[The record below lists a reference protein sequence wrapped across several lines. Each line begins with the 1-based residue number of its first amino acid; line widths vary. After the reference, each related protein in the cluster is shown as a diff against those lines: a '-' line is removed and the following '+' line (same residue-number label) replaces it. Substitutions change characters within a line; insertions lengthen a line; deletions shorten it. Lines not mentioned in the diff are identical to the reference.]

1 MVVIGLDP
9 HKASHM
15 LAAVIPATGIV
26 AGTHEAASSI
36 EGMERALLWGRQ
48 LDAERVWAIEDC
60 RHVSGRIERL
70 LVARGETVVR
80 VAPKLMAG
88 VRRSAR
94 ERGKSD
100 VIDATAVARA
110 AVREGVE
117 CLPAARLDEQ
127 ALEIRLLLDY
137 HDDLVADRSDT
148 QRRLRWHLHDL
159 FGDLGIPLGG
169 LDRSVWLDKFARK
182 LSREPQTARV
192 RIAREQIRD
201 IKDKTRRIRALVA
214 ELETLVGAYAP
225 QLLAEVGCGPLTAAK
240 LIGEIAGA
248 DRFTTDAQLARTAGV
263 APVPVSSGRSDRR
276 RLDRGGN
283 RQLNLALH
291 RLAVNKA
298 RLDPVT
304 ASYLQ
309 RKQAEGKS
317 RLEALRCLK
326 RHLARRIFRLL
337 ATNPS
342 RPMPDS
348 LEPVG
353 TSSINRDWAVR
364 LDVGRTR
371 AKSEPVVALA

>member
-1 MVVIGLDP
+1 MEGGQAVVVIGLDP

-15 LAAVIPATGIV
+15 LAAVDAATGV
-26 AGTHEAASSI
+26 VGATYEANSSLD
-36 EGMERALLWGRQ
+36 GMQRALVWGRA
-48 LDAERVWAIEDC
+48 LASERVWAIEDC
-60 RHVSGRIERL
+60 RHVSGRMERF

-88 VRRSAR
+88 ARRSAR

-110 AVREGVE
+110 AIREGVE
-117 CLPAARLDEQ
+117 RLPAARLDEQ
-127 ALEIRLLLDY
+127 ALEIRLLLDH

-159 FGDLGIPLGG
+159 FGDLGIPVGV
-169 LDRSVWLDKFARK
+169 LDRAVWLDRLARR
-182 LSREPQTARV
+182 LAREPQTARV

-201 IKDKTRRIRALVA
+201 IKAQTRRIRALVA
-214 ELETLVGAYAP
+214 ELEALVAEYAP
-225 QLLAEVGCGPLTAAK
+225 QLLEEVGCGPLTAAK

-248 DRFTTDAQLARTAGV
+248 ERFGSDAQLARTAGV
-263 APVPVSSGRSDRR
+263 APVPVSSGRSDRH

-304 ASYLQ
+304 AAYLT

-317 RLEALRCLK
+317 RMEALRCLK
-326 RHLARRIFRLL
+326 RYLARRVYRLL
-337 ATNPS
+337 TAPTQPS
-342 RPMPDS
+342 AI
-348 LEPVG
+348 G
-353 TSSINRDWAVR
+353 
-364 LDVGRTR
+364 G
-371 AKSEPVVALA
+371 ALAMAHGRVMFNGCSAESKRPG